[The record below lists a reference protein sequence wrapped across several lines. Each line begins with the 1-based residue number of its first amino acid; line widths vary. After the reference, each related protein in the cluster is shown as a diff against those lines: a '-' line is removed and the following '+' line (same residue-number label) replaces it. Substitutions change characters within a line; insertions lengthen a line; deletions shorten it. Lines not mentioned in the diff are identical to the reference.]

1 MKCIP
6 VQEAVGSILCH
17 DITQI
22 LPGEFK
28 GRRFKKGHIIQERIF
43 RCFCP
48 LVRIIFMSGK
58 NLLMVHEN
66 DAAILKDITMETV

>member
-28 GRRFKKGHIIQERIF
+28 GRRFTYY
-43 RCFCP
+43 
-48 LVRIIFMSGK
+48 SGRGYSGAF
-58 NLLMVHEN
+58 VPW
-66 DAAILKDITMETV
+66 

>member
-28 GRRFKKGHIIQERIF
+28 GRRFKKGHIIHYTRIDLTGGVFDILERECHQQISSNVAIEYF
-43 RCFCP
+43 R
-48 LVRIIFMSGK
+48 
-58 NLLMVHEN
+58 N
-66 DAAILKDITMETV
+66 

>member
-6 VQEAVGSILCH
+6 VQEAVGAILCH

-28 GRRFKKGHIIQERIF
+28 GRRFKKGHIIQEE
-43 RCFCP
+43 
-48 LVRIIFMSGK
+48 VRIIFMSGK
-58 NLLMVHEN
+58 ICQGWSMKMMRLLF
-66 DAAILKDITMETV
+66 